1 LKFHAPWLV
10 TNPDLAANTSNK
22 EESKSSK
29 ENSMAILILFAFLGG
44 VITILSPC
52 ILPVLPIV
60 LSGGLASGKTRPLGI
75 VTGFVAGFTVFT
87 LALSAVVRVT
97 GISADALR
105 YLAVG
110 IILFFG
116 LVLTIP
122 RLHDFYSIIAGKIS
136 THLQR
141 KTKPEDEGLD
151 PDRPRDGFWG
161 GTVVGLGLGLVWTP
175 CVGPIMASVISLA
188 LTQSVD
194 AGAVFIA
201 AAYSL
206 GTAVPMLGVMFGGR
220 ALLHRVPLLL
230 RNTGKIQKAFGLLVI
245 FTAFAIGFQWDRK
258 LQAAIVQ
265 IAPGYGSGITALENN
280 AAVQK
285 SLTMRDDA
293 MKSGITAAAPTDSSQ
308 QAPLPDYGPAPEFVT
323 QGRWYNTQSVADT
336 MTRSAEEPAPPL
348 TMKML
353 RGKVVLVDF
362 WTYSCINCLRTL
374 PHLKQWHKTF
384 GNTNFVIIGVHAPEF
399 EFEKNPENV
408 RKAIADLGIPWPVVL
423 DNQYRQWKAYDNH
436 YWPAH
441 YFIDARGH
449 LRYRH
454 FGEGAYQKSEEVIRE
469 LLKEAGTD
477 AASSPP
483 ADEPDIESATPE
495 TYLGYARAQ
504 GLIATPPVVKDRV
517 AEYVPVRRPRNG
529 EWTLS
534 GKWTI
539 TSEYAAPENS
549 GMLQLGFNARDVFL
563 VIEPEMA
570 GGSIQVLVD
579 SKPSENTRDVHNGTL
594 HPQKSSLYH
603 LVRLKAPGPHVLSLG
618 VHGKMRL
625 FAFTFG

>member
-1 LKFHAPWLV
+1 
-10 TNPDLAANTSNK
+10 
-22 EESKSSK
+22 
-29 ENSMAILILFAFLGG
+29 MAILVLFAFLGG

-52 ILPVLPIV
+52 ILPVLPVV
-60 LSGGLASGKTRPLGI
+60 LSGGLARGKTRPMGV
-75 VTGFVAGFTVFT
+75 VTGFVASFTVFT
-87 LALSAVVRVT
+87 LALSAIVRST

-122 RLHDFYSIIAGKIS
+122 QLHDLYSIVAGKIS
-136 THLQR
+136 TQLQR
-141 KTKPEDEGLD
+141 RSHPGEEEPHSGRRRDEFLS
-151 PDRPRDGFWG
+151 
-161 GTVVGLGLGLVWTP
+161 GTVVGFGLGLVWTP

-188 LTQSVD
+188 LTQNVD
-194 AGAVFIA
+194 AGAVLIA

-206 GTAVPMLGVMFGGR
+206 GTAIPMLGVMLGGR
-220 ALLHRVPLLL
+220 ALLHRVPVLL
-230 RNTGKIQKAFGLLVI
+230 RNTEKIQKAFGLLVI
-245 FTAFAIGFQWDRK
+245 LTAFAIGFQWDRK

-265 IAPGYGSGITALENN
+265 IAPGYGAGITAIENSKS
-280 AAVQK
+280 VQK
-285 SLTMRDDA
+285 SLAVRQNDMEND
-293 MKSGITAAAPTDSSQ
+293 TAAAAIKDKAQ
-308 QAPLPDYGPAPEFVT
+308 QGTLPDYGPAPELVAG
-323 QGRWYNTQSVADT
+323 GRWYNTQSIAGATRPSADK
-336 MTRSAEEPAPPL
+336 PAPPL

-353 RGKVVLVDF
+353 RGKVVLLDF
-362 WTYSCINCLRTL
+362 WTYSCINCVRTL
-374 PHLKQWHKTF
+374 PYLKQWYETF
-384 GNTNFVIIGVHAPEF
+384 GNTNFVIIGVHTPEF

-423 DNQYRQWKAYDNH
+423 DNDYRQWRAYGNR

-454 FGEGAYQKSEEVIRE
+454 FGEGDYQKSKEVIRE
-469 LLKEAGTD
+469 LLKETGTD
-477 AASSPP
+477 AASVPP
-483 ADEPDIESATPE
+483 AGEPEIQSATPE

-504 GLIATPPVVKDRV
+504 GLAANRPVLKDMP
-517 AEYVPVRRPRNG
+517 AEYAPTRQPRNG

-539 TSEYAAPENS
+539 ASEYAATEDS
-549 GMLQLGFNARDVFL
+549 GVLQLGFNARNVFL
-563 VIEPEMA
+563 VIEPETA

-579 SKPSENTRDVHNGTL
+579 SKPSANTPDVHNGML
-594 HPQKSSLYH
+594 YPQKSTLYH
-603 LVRLKAPGPHVLSLG
+603 LVRLNTPGPHVLSLS
-618 VHGKMRL
+618 VTGKMRL

>member
-1 LKFHAPWLV
+1 
-10 TNPDLAANTSNK
+10 
-22 EESKSSK
+22 
-29 ENSMAILILFAFLGG
+29 MAILVLFAFLGG

-60 LSGGLASGKTRPLGI
+60 LSGGFARGKTRPLGI
-75 VTGFVAGFTVFT
+75 VTGFVASFTVFT
-87 LALSAVVRVT
+87 LALSAVVRST

-122 RLHDFYSIIAGKIS
+122 RLHDLYGIVAGKIA
-136 THLQR
+136 TQLQR
-141 KTKPEDEGLD
+141 KNCPGKEEPHS
-151 PDRPRDGFWG
+151 RRRRDGFWG
-161 GTVVGLGLGLVWTP
+161 GTIVGLGLGLVWTP

-188 LTQSVD
+188 LTQNVD
-194 AGAVFIA
+194 AGGVLIA
-201 AAYSL
+201 AAYSV
-206 GTAVPMLGVMFGGR
+206 GTAIPMLGVMLGGR
-220 ALLHRVPLLL
+220 ALLHRVPVLL
-230 RNTGKIQKAFGLLVI
+230 RNTEKIQKAFGLLVI

-265 IAPGYGSGITALENN
+265 IAPGYGSGLAAIENSVS
-280 AAVQK
+280 VQK
-285 SLTMRDDA
+285 SLAMRQNAGKNDA
-293 MKSGITAAAPTDSSQ
+293 TAASRSDSNQ
-308 QAPLPDYGPAPEFVT
+308 PGRLPDYGPAPQLVAG
-323 QGRWYNTQSVADT
+323 GRWYNTESVANA
-336 MTRSAEEPAPPL
+336 MMRSSGELPPPL

-362 WTYSCINCLRTL
+362 WTYTCINCVRTL
-374 PHLKQWHKTF
+374 PYLKQWYEAF
-384 GNTNFVIIGVHAPEF
+384 GPANFVIIGVHTPEF

-408 RKAIADLGIPWPVVL
+408 RKAIADLGIRYPVVL
-423 DNQYRQWKAYDNH
+423 DNDYRQWKAYDNH

-449 LRYRH
+449 LRYVH
-454 FGEGAYQKSEEVIRE
+454 FGEGEYRKSEEVIRQ
-469 LLKEAGTD
+469 LLKEAGRD
-477 AASSPP
+477 AASI
-483 ADEPDIESATPE
+483 AHAAEPDIRSATPE

-504 GLIATPPVVKDRV
+504 GLVANRPVLKDKA
-517 AEYVPVRRPRNG
+517 AEYTPARKPRNG

-539 TSEYAAPENS
+539 TSEYSATQDT
-549 GMLQLGFNARDVFL
+549 GVLQLGFNARDVFL
-563 VIEPEMA
+563 VIEPEEV

-579 SKPSENTRDVHNGTL
+579 SKPPEDTRDVHNGTM
-594 HPQKSSLYH
+594 HPHKSSLYH
-603 LVRLKAPGPHVLSLG
+603 LVRMKSPGPHVLTLS
-618 VHGKMRL
+618 VRGKMRL